1 MGKNCK
7 SQQFL
12 VKETYALSPQKIK
25 LDLLFICPLPNKKK
39 IKK

>member
-1 MGKNCK
+1 MGENCK
-7 SQQFL
+7 SRQVL